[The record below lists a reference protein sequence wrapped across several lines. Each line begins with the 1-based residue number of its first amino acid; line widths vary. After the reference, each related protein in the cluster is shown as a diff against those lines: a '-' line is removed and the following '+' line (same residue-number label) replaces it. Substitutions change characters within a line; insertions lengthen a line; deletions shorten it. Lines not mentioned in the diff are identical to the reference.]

1 MSGYVNFPPIAID
14 TKALHLTG
22 EIEERPEE
30 YGGPNLAPTGIR
42 VVALEL
48 GEASSRSWP
57 SPCRATTSA

>member
-30 YGGPNLAPTGIR
+30 YGGPNLAPKTLA
-42 VVALEL
+42 V
-48 GEASSRSWP
+48 
-57 SPCRATTSA
+57 RAR